1 MPLLTSA
8 ELDQFSHDGWLALPG
23 ILGERYSQEIR
34 ADIDEIMLAFDTTD
48 GSVPLAAAGER
59 SYRTIAIA
67 ERPALGGKFTDTL
80 PLLVVYGTVVKGCL

>member
-48 GSVPLAAAGER
+48 GSDSRPLAARRAQLPHHRDRRAPRAGR
-59 SYRTIAIA
+59 
-67 ERPALGGKFTDTL
+67 
-80 PLLVVYGTVVKGCL
+80 